1 MAKTYKTP
9 GVYVEEI
16 SLFPP
21 SVAEV
26 ETAIPAFMGFT
37 ERGPKNTAKR
47 ISSILEYQ
55 LLFGSSE
62 PEKKIVVTV
71 QNDNVEVD
79 FEKDKNGASV
89 KSNNVMY
96 YAMQLYFANGGGPCY
111 IVSAGNFADSA
122 NASIDVYNAAL
133 DVVAKED
140 EPTLLVFPDAPSIL
154 SSANYYALQ
163 NNALQQCAKL
173 GDRFAIIDVV
183 DKGDLKTSKDDF
195 RNTISANIEQAKY
208 GAAYF
213 PNLKTVL
220 SYSVDEDSITA
231 AVEERPVEVPAAAA
245 ATVEPTPGAA
255 GAEPAAG
262 RRPPRPTPSPSAQRK
277 KFSELSNALQNQ
289 IRQKIRDSLT
299 VDLPPAAAVAGV
311 YASIDNAR
319 GVWKAPANVSL
330 NYVKAPS
337 LKITDDDQ
345 EDLNIDVTAGKSINA
360 IRAFTGK
367 GTKIWGART
376 LAGNDNEW
384 RFVNVRRFF
393 NMVEES
399 VKKSTYWAVFES
411 NDVNTWTKVRAMIEN
426 YLILKWKDGALAGAK
441 PDDAFFVHVGLG
453 QTMSPMDV
461 LEGRMIVEIG
471 LAAVRPAEF
480 IVLKFSHKLQTS

>member
-183 DKGDLKTSKDDF
+183 DKGDLKGGGGGF
-195 RNTISANIEQAKY
+195 GGGVCGGVGGGGCGGGCFGGVGTI
-208 GAAYF
+208 
-213 PNLKTVL
+213 L
-220 SYSVDEDSITA
+220 SYSVD
-231 AVEERPVEVPAAAA
+231 
-245 ATVEPTPGAA
+245 
-255 GAEPAAG
+255 
-262 RRPPRPTPSPSAQRK
+262 
-277 KFSELSNALQNQ
+277 
-289 IRQKIRDSLT
+289 
-299 VDLPPAAAVAGV
+299 
-311 YASIDNAR
+311 
-319 GVWKAPANVSL
+319 
-330 NYVKAPS
+330 
-337 LKITDDDQ
+337 
-345 EDLNIDVTAGKSINA
+345 
-360 IRAFTGK
+360 
-367 GTKIWGART
+367 
-376 LAGNDNEW
+376 
-384 RFVNVRRFF
+384 
-393 NMVEES
+393 
-399 VKKSTYWAVFES
+399 
-411 NDVNTWTKVRAMIEN
+411 
-426 YLILKWKDGALAGAK
+426 
-441 PDDAFFVHVGLG
+441 
-453 QTMSPMDV
+453 
-461 LEGRMIVEIG
+461 
-471 LAAVRPAEF
+471 
-480 IVLKFSHKLQTS
+480 